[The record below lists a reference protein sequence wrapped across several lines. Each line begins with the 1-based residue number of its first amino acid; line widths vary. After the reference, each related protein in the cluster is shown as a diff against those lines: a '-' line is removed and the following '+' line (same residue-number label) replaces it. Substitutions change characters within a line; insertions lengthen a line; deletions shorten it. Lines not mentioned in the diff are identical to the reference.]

1 MIKNLILAL
10 IAIVVMT
17 GFFVWKNS
25 VQEIP
30 AQVATIDADSTATS
44 SDEILLEDKKV
55 TIVASVT
62 CGCCKLYSQYL
73 RENGFDVDL
82 QEKSP
87 DEVATFKNENGV
99 PESLRSCHTAK
110 FGKYIVEGHVPLEA
124 IEKLFQEKPDIKG
137 IGMAGMPIGS
147 PGMPGKKDAP
157 FEINVI
163 SNEGLD
169 VGLFL
174 KI

>member
-1 MIKNLILAL
+1 MIKNIVLAL
-10 IAIVVMT
+10 IAIVVVMT
-17 GFFVWKNS
+17 GFFVWENNVQKVPAQGEIVVS
-25 VQEIP
+25 VQ
-30 AQVATIDADSTATS
+30 DSTLKNPSA
-44 SDEILLEDKKV
+44 EDKQI

-87 DEVATFKNENGV
+87 DEVAIFKNENGV
-99 PESLRSCHTAK
+99 PESLRSCHTAR
-110 FGKYIVEGHVPLEA
+110 FGNYIVEGHVPLEA
-124 IEKLFQEKPDIKG
+124 IEKLFREKPDIRG

-157 FEINVI
+157 FEINI
-163 SNEGLD
+163 IGSDGLD
-169 VGLFL
+169 GGLFL